1 MQYVPTYQKRLYWY
15 DISKVLITNKSNIE
29 TLMYANKIEE
39 KDLRNHERINASVKS
54 DRVSQKKIRGEYESR
69 CKKRGY
75 VYYG

>member
-1 MQYVPTYQKRLYWY
+1 M
-15 DISKVLITNKSNIE
+15 E
-29 TLMYANKIEE
+29 TLMYTNKIEE
-39 KDLRNHERINASVKS
+39 KDLRDHERINASVKS